1 MLYLVI
7 VYFASMFV
15 GLLRWLKN
23 IIKNSLLG
31 LISAFS
37 EIKNIVYFKL
47 ELSKSFT
54 VVIQLNFYF
63 KLFRIV

>member
-23 IIKNSLLG
+23 IIKNSLVTLLG

-47 ELSKSFT
+47 
-54 VVIQLNFYF
+54 
-63 KLFRIV
+63 FRIV